1 MSEIFLFYVATLLFC
16 LGIAAFFCV
25 YRFFLGNK
33 LVDQAA
39 KLKSQIAK
47 IRQDFP
53 ELEQKRS
60 SIVAGALGDIGIE
73 GIMEELGIDP
83 KLLNNPLVKGLI
95 DKYAP
100 KLIERL
106 SKGGEGNQQEQG
118 PKGFM

>member
-1 MSEIFLFYVATLLFC
+1 
-16 LGIAAFFCV
+16 
-25 YRFFLGNK
+25 LGNR
-33 LVDQAA
+33 LIDQAT

-53 ELEQKRS
+53 NLEQKS
-60 SIVAGALGDIGIE
+60 SGIVASALGDIGIE
-73 GIMEELGIDP
+73 GIMGELGIDP

-106 SKGGEGNQQEQG
+106 SKGGDGNEQQGQ
-118 PKGFM
+118 KGFM

>member
-1 MSEIFLFYVATLLFC
+1 MNDLLIGYSVTL
-16 LGIAAFFCV
+16 AFVCVIGAILCV
-25 YRFFLGNK
+25 YRFYLGNK
-33 LVDQAA
+33 LIDQAA

-60 SIVAGALGDIGIE
+60 SIVAGALGDIGVE

-83 KLLNNPLVKGLI
+83 GLLKNPLVKGLI

-106 SKGGEGNQQEQG
+106 AKGGEDPGQQQ
-118 PKGFM
+118 PKGFL

>member
-1 MSEIFLFYVATLLFC
+1 MNDLLVGYSVTLAFVC
-16 LGIAAFFCV
+16 VLGSLFCV
-25 YRFFLGNK
+25 YRYFLGNK
-33 LVDQAA
+33 LIEQSQ

-60 SIVAGALGDIGIE
+60 SIVADALGDIGIE
-73 GIMEELGIDP
+73 GIMNELGIDP

-100 KLIERL
+100 KLLERL
-106 SKGGEGNQQEQG
+106 SDGNKSKSQETG
-118 PKGFM
+118 LL